1 MKTSDFYFN
10 DCIALCRERVKN
22 GFSVLE
28 YSVPQEL
35 SGDFRNR
42 VYDEFYQ
49 YGALHG
55 WTMKHYPDGKMAKV
69 EEIGG
74 IQHRTYFLKY
84 TL

>member
-1 MKTSDFYFN
+1 MKTVDFYFN
-10 DCIALCRERVKN
+10 DCIALCKDRVAN

-28 YSVPQEL
+28 YSVPLQF

-42 VYDEFYQ
+42 IYDEFYQ
-49 YGALHG
+49 YGVLHG

-69 EEIGG
+69 EDIGG
-74 IQHRTYFLKY
+74 IQHRTYYLRY